1 MKNEY
6 QKTLDYL
13 YTQLPQYQIIGGKA
27 YKADLSN
34 IISICELLGNP
45 QEKIRT
51 IHVAGTNGKG
61 STSHMLASVL
71 QEAGYKVGLYT
82 SPHLRDF
89 RERIKIN
96 GKKISKKKVIRF
108 VEKNK
113 ELLQEVNPSFFEWTV
128 GLAFHYFAKQ
138 KTDICIIETGLGG
151 RLDSTNIITPE
162 VSVIT
167 NISLEHVNLLG
178 DTIDEIAREKAGI
191 IKENVP
197 VVFGETQSETSAL
210 FTEIAKA
217 KKSRFYFADKFVNK
231 NYKTDLRG
239 SYQSKNLKTTVQTII
254 ALNEIGWDITKKELK
269 RGLKRVVKNTKILGR
284 WQTLSENP
292 KIIADVG
299 HNTNGIIQ
307 ALEELKSETFENL
320 HVVIGIASDKDSS
333 SVLEILPK
341 NGTYYFCNS
350 DNPRLLKSDELQK
363 RAKPYNLCGNSFTT
377 VTEALEDAKV
387 NASEKDLILIIGS
400 NFIIAEVV

>member
-1 MKNEY
+1 MNIEY

-13 YTQLPQYQIIGGKA
+13 FTQLPQYQILGGKA

-34 IISICELLGNP
+34 IISICELLENP
-45 QEKIRT
+45 QKKIRT

-96 GKKISKKKVIRF
+96 GKKISKNKVVKF

-113 ELLQEVNPSFFEWTV
+113 ELLKEVNPSFFEWTV

-178 DTIDEIAREKAGI
+178 DTIEKIALEKAGI
-191 IKENVP
+191 IKQDIP
-197 VVFGETQSETSAL
+197 VVFGETQKETSSL
-210 FTEIAKA
+210 FTEIAKSKNA
-217 KKSRFYFADKFVNK
+217 RFYFADKFVIK

-239 SYQSKNLKTTVQTII
+239 NYQIKNVKTTVQTII
-254 ALNEIGWDITKKELK
+254 ALNEIGWDISKKELK
-269 RGLKRVVKNTKILGR
+269 KGLKKVMKNTKILGR
-284 WQTLSENP
+284 WQTLSNLP

-299 HNTNGIIQ
+299 HNANGIAQ
-307 ALEELKSETFENL
+307 GLEELKSEEYENL
-320 HVVIGIASDKDSS
+320 HLVIGIASDKDSR
-333 SVLEILPK
+333 SVLELLPK
-341 NGTYYFCNS
+341 NAKYYFCNS
-350 DNPRLLKSDELQK
+350 ENPRLMKSNKLQLE
-363 RAKPYNLCGNSFTT
+363 AKNLQLIGESFNT
-377 VTEALEDAKV
+377 VSEALESAKV
-387 NASEKDLILIIGS
+387 NASEKDLILVTGS
-400 NFIIAEVV
+400 NFIVAEVV

>member
-1 MKNEY
+1 VSRY
-6 QKTLDYL
+6 QQTLDYL

-34 IISICELLGNP
+34 ITEICNLLGNP
-45 QEKIRT
+45 QDKIRT

-61 STSHMLASVL
+61 STSHLLASVL

-96 GKKISKKKVIRF
+96 GKMISKKKVVRF

-113 ELLQEVNPSFFEWTV
+113 DLLQEVNPSFFEWTV

-151 RLDSTNIITPE
+151 RLDSTNIISPD

-178 DTIDEIAREKAGI
+178 DTIEEIALEKAGI
-191 IKENVP
+191 IKESTP
-197 VVFGETQSETSAL
+197 VVFGETQSETSGL
-210 FTEIAKA
+210 FTKIAKE
-217 KKSRFYFADKFVNK
+217 KGSKFYFADKSIAK
-231 NYKTDLRG
+231 NYKTDLKG
-239 SYQSKNLKTTVQTII
+239 KYQTKNVKTAVQTII
-254 ALNEIGWDITKKELK
+254 ALSEIGWEITEKELK
-269 RGLKRVVKNTKILGR
+269 KGLKKVVKNTNILGR
-284 WQTLSENP
+284 WQVLSKNP
-292 KIIADVG
+292 KIIVDVA
-299 HNTNGIIQ
+299 HNSNGIKQ
-307 ALEELKSETFENL
+307 VLEELQLEVFENL
-320 HVVIGIASDKDSS
+320 HFVIGIAQDKDST

-341 NGTYYFCNS
+341 NATYYFCNS
-350 DNPRLLKSDELQK
+350 DNPRLMKSKELQSQA
-363 RAKPYNLCGNSFTT
+363 AKFNLKGKAFKT
-377 VTEALEDAKV
+377 VEEALDSAKNNV
-387 NASEKDLILIIGS
+387 DESDLIMVTGS
-400 NFIIAEVV
+400 NFIVAEVV

>member
-1 MKNEY
+1 M
-6 QKTLDYL
+6 
-13 YTQLPQYQIIGGKA
+13 PQYQILGGKA

-34 IISICELLGNP
+34 IISICELLENP
-45 QEKIRT
+45 QKKIRT

-96 GKKISKKKVIRF
+96 GKKISKNKVVKF

-113 ELLQEVNPSFFEWTV
+113 ELLKEVNPSFFEWTV

-178 DTIDEIAREKAGI
+178 DTIEKIALEKAGI
-191 IKENVP
+191 IKQDIP
-197 VVFGETQSETSAL
+197 VVFGETQKETSSL
-210 FTEIAKA
+210 FTEIAKSKNA
-217 KKSRFYFADKFVNK
+217 RFYFADKFVIK

-239 SYQSKNLKTTVQTII
+239 NYQIKNVKTTVQTII
-254 ALNEIGWDITKKELK
+254 ALNEIGWDISKKELK
-269 RGLKRVVKNTKILGR
+269 KGLKKVMKNTKILGR
-284 WQTLSENP
+284 WQTLSNLP

-299 HNTNGIIQ
+299 HNANGIAQ
-307 ALEELKSETFENL
+307 GLEELKSEEYENL
-320 HVVIGIASDKDSS
+320 HLVIGIASDKDSR
-333 SVLEILPK
+333 SVLELLPK
-341 NGTYYFCNS
+341 NAKYYFCNS
-350 DNPRLLKSDELQK
+350 ENPRLMKSNKLQLE
-363 RAKPYNLCGNSFTT
+363 AKNLQLIGESFNT
-377 VTEALEDAKV
+377 VSEALESAKV
-387 NASEKDLILIIGS
+387 NASEKDLILVTGS
-400 NFIIAEVV
+400 NFIVAEVV